1 MLHNKKISGRIGN
14 PSKSEVYSTTRNNQ
28 IRKDIMTEKTYTQ
41 SPWSLKELFDSFED
55 PKMNQAYADL
65 EAMVSAFEAQRD
77 VLQPDISAEKFLE
90 LIKMQEAY
98 TTLAYRVY
106 GFASLSFAADTQDQK
121 AQIAMAR
128 FQQFAAEM
136 GNRTLFFSLW
146 WKALDDANAQRL
158 LDASG
163 DYRYWLVQMR
173 NFKPYTLTEAEEK
186 IINIKDVTGSN
197 ALEMLYDSITNRY
210 VFKLEI
216 DGEVKEMTRGELM
229 SHVRSADPD
238 LRARAYQELYRVYG
252 EDAPILGQIY
262 QNIAR
267 DWKNENVNMRK
278 YKSPISVR
286 NTVNDLP
293 DEVIETLMEVSRK
306 NIGIFHRFF
315 RLKAQKIGM
324 EKLRRYD
331 VYAPVSESDKR
342 FSYDEATAMTFE
354 SFERFDPKFAELA
367 RKVFDQGHVD
377 SEVRK
382 GKMGGA
388 FCSTLGPELSPWVML
403 NYQGKADDVGTMA
416 HELGH
421 AIHSLMADEHSIFT
435 QHACLPLAET
445 ASTFGEMML
454 TDLMLERETDEAVRQ
469 DILFAQLD
477 DAFATIIRQIYF
489 AIFEKEAHEM
499 IINDA
504 SVDELSEAYLANLK
518 EEFGDA
524 VEVSDEFKYEWVSIP
539 HIYGTPFYVYAYAF
553 GQLLVFALYKR
564 YQEEGESF
572 KPKYMRILSAGGS
585 IAPIDLLNEAGM
597 DVTTAEFWQG
607 GFDVIAGLVDKLEQ
621 L

>member
-1 MLHNKKISGRIGN
+1 
-14 PSKSEVYSTTRNNQ
+14 
-28 IRKDIMTEKTYTQ
+28 MTEKTYTQ

-55 PKMNQAYADL
+55 PKMNEAYAKL
-65 EAMVSAFEAQRD
+65 EKMIAEFEAHREC
-77 VLQPDISAEKFLE
+77 LKPDIEGETFLA
-90 LIKMQEAY
+90 LVKMQEAF

-106 GFASLSFAADTQDQK
+106 GFASLSFAANTQDQK

-136 GNRTLFFSLW
+136 ENRTLFFSLW
-146 WKALDDANAQRL
+146 WKELDDANANRL
-158 LDASG
+158 LDLSG

-173 NFKPYTLTEAEEK
+173 NFKPYTLSEAEEK
-186 IINIKDVTGSN
+186 IINIKNITGTS
-197 ALEMLYDSITNRY
+197 ALEMLYESITNRY
-210 VFKLEI
+210 TFKLEV
-216 DGEVKEMTRGELM
+216 DGEEKELTRGELM

-267 DWKNENVNMRK
+267 DWKNENVSLRN
-278 YKSPISVR
+278 YASPIAVR

-293 DEVIETLMEVSRK
+293 DEVIDTLMDVSRK

-331 VYAPVSESDKR
+331 IYAPLAESDKR
-342 FSYDEATAMTFE
+342 YSFQEAADMTFE
-354 SFERFDPKFAELA
+354 AFERFDPKFARLA
-367 RKVFDQGHVD
+367 KRVFDQGHVD

-382 GKMGGA
+382 GKMSGA
-388 FCSTLGPELSPWVML
+388 FCSTIGPDLTPWVLL
-403 NYQGKADDVGTMA
+403 NYQGKSDDVSTMA

-421 AIHSLMADEHSIFT
+421 AVHSMMAEEHTLFT

-445 ASTFGEMML
+445 ASTFGEMTL
-454 TDLMLERETDEAVRQ
+454 TDLFLERESDEGVRR
-469 DILFAQLD
+469 DILFGQLD

-489 AIFEKEAHEM
+489 ALFEREAHDM
-499 IINDA
+499 IANNA
-504 SVDELSEAYLANLK
+504 SVDELNEAYLANLK

-585 IAPIDLLNEAGM
+585 IAPIPLLAESGM
-597 DVTTAEFWQG
+597 DVTKAEFWQG
-607 GFDVIAGLVDKLEQ
+607 GFDVIDGMVKRLEN